1 MTIMFSGVC
10 FMPTKVKL
18 TVSKGQKQG
27 ETYIFDQI
35 DSLVIGR
42 KDDCSI
48 VLPEKTVSRYH
59 CVINVNPPSVLV
71 YDFGSLNG
79 TFLNGKIIGQR
90 EAGTSPEQAREQ
102 KASEFKLSNG
112 DELGLGSDCSLS
124 LSIVQPF
131 FCVDCSAELDPEAD
145 EKYSVGVNEY
155 ICGNCHRTRE
165 KEAKEALERE
175 EAEQARRKEE
185 EAAKRLA
192 EQKAAQLAKIEQAA
206 KIKAEKEAA
215 EKARKLAEAEAVALA
230 AKQQAERLQREKE
243 EAERKAAAERA
254 AQARAQ
260 LNQKKCAVCGKAMPR
275 VGGNICQDCI
285 NDPRKLLDILL
296 QDAMKG
302 IHQANEAPEL
312 RNEAV
317 KINGYRKIKEL
328 GRGGMGYVLLVEDEK
343 TKKQYALKQVLPQQ
357 ANSAINH
364 LLFEREALISGQLNH
379 RNVVRQY
386 EYGSSRGAKFVL
398 MEYCPGGD
406 VDHLI
411 RRTGGKLSL
420 ELATHIMLQVLDG
433 FTYTHNAEVE
443 VLTEQGIPVKK
454 IGVVHRDFKPSNI
467 FLSDDSSKPIAKIA
481 DFGLAKAYELSG
493 LSGFTQEGSIAG
505 SFEFQPRQQIKNLRF
520 SRPEVDIW
528 AAAASYYYMLT
539 GCFAKDFPYVQNNP
553 VAHRIQCALNN
564 SAIPVRKRNP
574 SIPAKLAEVIDT
586 ALIDNPSIVFSSAAE
601 LKSRIEDALS

>member
-1 MTIMFSGVC
+1 
-10 FMPTKVKL
+10 MPAKVKL
-18 TVSKGQKQG
+18 TVSKGQKRG
-27 ETYIFDQI
+27 ESHVFDQI

-90 EAGTSPEQAREQ
+90 EANVSPEQAREQ
-102 KASEFKLSNG
+102 KASEFPLNNG

-124 LSIVQPF
+124 LSIIQPI
-131 FCVDCSAELDPEAD
+131 FCADCSTELNPETD
-145 EKYSVGVNEY
+145 EKHPVGVDAY
-155 ICGNCHRTRE
+155 ICANCHQIRE
-165 KEAKEALERE
+165 NEAKA
-175 EAEQARRKEE
+175 AAARKEE
-185 EAAKRLA
+185 EQRKREEEKAARHLA
-192 EQKAAQLAKIEQAA
+192 EQKAANLARKEQTA
-206 KIKAEKEAA
+206 KAKAEKEAA
-215 EKARKLAEAEAVALA
+215 EKARKLAEAEAAALA
-230 AKQQAERLQREKE
+230 AKQQAERLQRDKE

-254 AQARAQ
+254 AQARARQ
-260 LNQKKCAVCGKAMPR
+260 NQKQCEVCGKAMPR

-285 NDPRKLLDILL
+285 NDPRKLLEMLL
-296 QDAMKG
+296 QDAVKG
-302 IHQANEAPEL
+302 INLANAAPEL
-312 RNEAV
+312 KNEAA
-317 KINGYRKIKEL
+317 KIHGYRKIKEL
-328 GRGGMGYVLLVEDEK
+328 GCGGMGYVLLVEDEK
-343 TKKQYALKQVLPQQ
+343 TKEQYALKQILPQQ

-379 RNVVRQY
+379 QNVVRQY

-398 MEYCPGGD
+398 MEYCRGGD

-411 RRTGGKLSL
+411 KRKGGKLSID
-420 ELATHIMLQVLDG
+420 LATHIMLQILDG
-433 FTYTHNAEVE
+433 FSYTHNAEVE
-443 VLTEQGIPVKK
+443 VMMEGGIPVKK

-467 FLSDDSSKPIAKIA
+467 FLSDDSNKPIAKIA

-520 SRPEVDIW
+520 SRPEVDVW

-539 GCFAKDFPYVQNNP
+539 GCFAKDFPYVRNNP

-564 SAIPVRKRNP
+564 SAIPIRKRNP
-574 SIPAKLAEVIDT
+574 NIPAKLAEVIDA
-586 ALIDNPSIVFSSAAE
+586 ALIDNPAIPFSSAAT
-601 LKSRIEDALS
+601 LKTMIEDAL